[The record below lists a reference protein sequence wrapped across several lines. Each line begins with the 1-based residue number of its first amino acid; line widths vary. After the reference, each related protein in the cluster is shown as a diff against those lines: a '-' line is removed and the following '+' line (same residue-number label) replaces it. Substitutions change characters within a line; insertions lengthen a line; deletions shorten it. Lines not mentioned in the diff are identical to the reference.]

1 MKRFSRWFL
10 PLLGIGQLLLARA
23 GVLDGRLALLT
34 GAVLE
39 VLLLLV
45 GVRQIL
51 LARRAYRRE
60 RAAGFDIWVALEDGL
75 AVLMPRPIARLAVL
89 EPKLWYCLGRWL
101 ARRRVGANE
110 YAYQQRALI
119 GPVLILAFLTLP
131 AELLAVELLIP
142 SLWLRT
148 LLAIGSLYSLLWLV
162 GFYASL
168 RVLPH
173 RLEPGQIRI
182 RFGAF
187 AEGVIP
193 YDTIVDIA
201 LERRRTPG
209 GRDGLQLAPGQEVAY
224 LGTGG
229 RTDITLTLCR
239 PLVLRGLRGPTAPV
253 TLICLAADEPERL
266 VRELA
271 HRSGRI
277 VNLILDAAPTSYW
290 RDALHFHAPQTRRER
305 YPASL

>member
-1 MKRFSRWFL
+1 MKRLSRWFL

-23 GVLDGRLALLT
+23 GMLNGRRALLV

-39 VLLLLV
+39 VLLLVV
-45 GVRQIL
+45 GVRQVLI
-51 LARRAYRRE
+51 ARHAYRRE
-60 RAAGFDIWVALEDGL
+60 RAAGLDVWAALEDGL

-89 EPKLWYCLGRWL
+89 EPKLWYCLGCWL
-101 ARRRVGANE
+101 ARRRTNTNE

-142 SLWLRT
+142 WLWLRL
-148 LLAIGSLYSLLWLV
+148 LLAVGSLYSLLWLL

-187 AEGVIP
+187 AEGFIP
-193 YDTIVDIA
+193 YGAIVGITLD
-201 LERRRTPG
+201 RRRTPG
-209 GRDGLQLAPGQEVAY
+209 GRDGLQLAPGKEVAY

-229 RTDITLTLCR
+229 RTDITLTLR
-239 PLVLRGLRGPTAPV
+239 EPLVLRGLRGPTTPV
-253 TLICLAADEPERL
+253 TLVCLAADAPERL

-271 HRSGRI
+271 HRSGQT
-277 VNLILDAAPTSYW
+277 VNLTLDAAPTNYW
-290 RDALHFHAPQTRRER
+290 RVALRSRAM
-305 YPASL
+305 